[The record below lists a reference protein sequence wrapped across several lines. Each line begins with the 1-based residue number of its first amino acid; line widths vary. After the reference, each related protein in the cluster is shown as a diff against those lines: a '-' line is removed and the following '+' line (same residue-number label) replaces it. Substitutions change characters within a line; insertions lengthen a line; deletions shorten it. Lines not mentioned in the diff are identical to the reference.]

1 MARSLVSDDCFL
13 HVPNES
19 ANSAQ
24 RPTLS
29 HVERACT
36 LSAEYHA
43 LVILQPLR

>member
-29 HVERACT
+29 HVEQACT
-36 LSAEYHA
+36 LSAECHA